1 MEPIKAVVEKAM
13 SGLNQQRESM
23 QALNEKPECAFCGKN
38 PPRMLSSLC
47 ETCAVCVTCGTKE
60 SPSYLRASVGL
71 LCVECNDKAK
81 AKAQEVKDKWEADAR
96 IAAAGFYKAHEK
108 VSFDVLDSRQ
118 KSVATQYLAIPF
130 GSLIIN
136 GTSGSGKTWTAVA
149 VAKKLMERG
158 STAKYLSV
166 PWMFAFI
173 RDCTFHDKNFQIT
186 EYVQSLLNYDYIV
199 LDDLGAHRATDWA
212 IETLYLILDQWE
224 ANEKKGIICT
234 TNLSMDEIAKA
245 FSDRIASRLAAS
257 CKLIKLDGDDK
268 RIR

>member
-1 MEPIKAVVEKAM
+1 
-13 SGLNQQRESM
+13 M

-47 ETCAVCVTCGTKE
+47 ATCAVCVTCGTKE
-60 SPSYLRASVGL
+60 SPSYLRASIGL
-71 LCVECNDKAK
+71 LCVECNEKAK
-81 AKAQEVKDKWEADAR
+81 AKAQEAKDKWEYEAR